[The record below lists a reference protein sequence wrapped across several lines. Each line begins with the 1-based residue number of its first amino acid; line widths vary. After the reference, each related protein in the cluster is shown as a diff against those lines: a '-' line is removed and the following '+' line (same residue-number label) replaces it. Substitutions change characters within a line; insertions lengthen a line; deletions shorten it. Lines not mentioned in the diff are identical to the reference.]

1 MSGERSPGG
10 PPEDDDRPPSWQ
22 GAPGYSGIDPDAFG
36 PYTSRPGEPGY
47 PGIDPDGL
55 GPYTSTPGEPGYP
68 GIDPDAFGPHAPLP
82 GAPPYPPGTE
92 PERAAVADRDPAPPP
107 IGSVLPRC
115 VAAGAGWAAVA
126 LLLALFTGVAS
137 WPLRG
142 LALLVPWG
150 LTAAALFLPA
160 RRGAGPGGLVA
171 LAFGPFWLLHAL
183 LVGLL
188 GW

>member
-1 MSGERSPGG
+1 MGGERDRTEPPDDGG
-10 PPEDDDRPPSWQ
+10 RPPSWQ
-22 GAPGYSGIDPDAFG
+22 GAPGWSGFDPETL
-36 PYTSRPGEPGY
+36 P
-47 PGIDPDGL
+47 
-55 GPYTSTPGEPGYP
+55 
-68 GIDPDAFGPHAPLP
+68 PHAPLP

-92 PERAAVADRDPAPPP
+92 PEPAAVDDRDPAPPP
-107 IGSVLPRC
+107 LGAVLPRC
-115 VAAGAGWAAVA
+115 IAAGAGWVVVA
-126 LLLALFTGVAS
+126 LLLAVFTGVAS

-150 LTAAALFLPA
+150 LTAAVLLFPA

-171 LAFGPFWLLHAL
+171 LAFGPFWVLHAL